1 MKIIGITGPTGA
13 GKTTALNVLVR
24 LGGGVIDCDAVY
36 HGLLERSGPMKR
48 ELTARFGRGILNGEG
63 RLDRKLLGQVV
74 FQDESALLA
83 LNAITHRYVGR
94 VVRARIAAAEAEGC
108 AAVAVDAIA
117 LIESG
122 LGKLCHAVV
131 GVLAPA
137 EVRVRRIMAREGISE
152 DYARLRVAAQK
163 EDAFFR
169 ANCTHILENSGDDTP
184 EAFGERALAL
194 FTAILQDTQQKEER
208 PMEEKVKTIGE
219 LRREALLDNP
229 KNGYDRLSAE
239 DEAAMKTY
247 CEDYKRFLDTGK
259 TERECVDEAIRL
271 AEAQGFKVFTRGMA
285 VNSGDRLY
293 RANRGKSLML
303 AVVGSSPLSEGVNI
317 GAAHIDAPRL
327 DIKQRPLY
335 EDSELAFLK
344 THYYGG
350 IRKYQWVTIP
360 LELHGVVAL
369 KDGTTLRVTVGNGAG
384 DPVFTI
390 DDLLPHL
397 AQDQSKK
404 ALSEAIPAES
414 LNILVGS
421 RPYKNDEGSD
431 RVKLAIMDIL
441 NQKYGITEAD
451 FISAEL
457 SAVPAFRA
465 SDVGF
470 DRSLIG
476 AYGHDDRVCSFAA
489 LAGLLA
495 LKVPRRTAVC
505 MLADKEEI
513 GSVGVTGMKSAAFD
527 TFMSDLCDSQRIP
540 LKACYEKSFCLSAD
554 VTAAFDPNFPEVYE
568 KRNSAL
574 VNYGM
579 GLCKYTGSRGKSGA
593 SDAAA
598 EVVAYVRRVL
608 DEAGVMWQ
616 MAELGKA
623 DQGGGG
629 TVAAYMAERDI
640 DTLDAGVPVLSMH
653 APFETVSKLDSYMT
667 YKGMKAIY
675 EQ

>member
-13 GKTTALNVLVR
+13 GKTTALRKITEL
-24 LGGGVIDCDAVY
+24 GGVIIDCDQVY
-36 HGLLERSGPMKR
+36 HDLLAQNAPLRR
-48 ELTARFGRGILNGEG
+48 ELTARFGACILDGDG
-63 RLDRKLLGQVV
+63 RVDRKALGRTV
-74 FQDESALLA
+74 FQNEEALQA
-83 LNAITHRYVGR
+83 LNAITHRYVLRAVKERLSEAETEGR
-94 VVRARIAAAEAEGC
+94 PAAAI
-108 AAVAVDAIA
+108 DAIA
-117 LIESG
+117 LVESG
-122 LGKLCHAVV
+122 LAQRCDVVV
-131 GVLAPA
+131 GILAPA

-152 DYARLRVAAQK
+152 EYASMRVNAQK
-163 EDAFFR
+163 EDSFFR
-169 ANCTHILENSGDDTP
+169 AHCTYILENSKDDTP
-184 EAFGERALAL
+184 ETFGAKAVDL
-194 FTAILQDTQQKEER
+194 FTQILKYQKEEIF
-208 PMEEKVKTIGE
+208 MEEKQKTQGE

-229 KNGYDRLSAE
+229 KNGYDRLTGE
-239 DEAAMKTY
+239 DESAMKAY
-247 CEDYKRFLDTGK
+247 CEDYKKFLDAGK
-259 TERECVDEAIRL
+259 TERECVDETVRL
-271 AEAQGFKVFTRGMA
+271 AEAHGFKPFIRGMA
-285 VNSGDRLY
+285 VNAGDKLY
-293 RANRGKSLML
+293 RANRGKAIML
-303 AVVGSSPLSEGVNI
+303 AVVGTAPLSEGVNI

-327 DIKQRPLY
+327 DLKQRPLY

-369 KDGTTLRVTVGNGAG
+369 KDGTLINVTVGNGAG

-421 RPYKNDEGSD
+421 RPFKNDEGSD
-431 RVKLAIMDIL
+431 RVKLAVMDIL

-457 SAVPAFRA
+457 SAVPAFGA

-489 LAGLLA
+489 LAA
-495 LKVPRRTAVC
+495 LFAINAPRRTAVC

-513 GSVGVTGMKSAAFD
+513 GSVGVSGMKSAAFD
-527 TFMSDLCDSQRIP
+527 TFMSDLCDAQRIP

-554 VTAAFDPNFPEVYE
+554 VTAAFDPNFPEVFE

-598 EVVAYVRRVL
+598 EVVCYARRVL
-608 DEAGVMWQ
+608 DDAGVMWQ

-653 APFETVSKLDSYMT
+653 APFETVSKLDCYMT

-675 EQ
+675 EV